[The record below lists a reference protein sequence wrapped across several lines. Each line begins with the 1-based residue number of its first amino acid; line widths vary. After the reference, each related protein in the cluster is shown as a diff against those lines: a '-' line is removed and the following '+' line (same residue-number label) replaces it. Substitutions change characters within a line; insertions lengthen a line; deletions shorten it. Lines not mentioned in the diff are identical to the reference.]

1 MDPTVLE
8 TQGVNIRPSG
18 ANGPAQYPRVKRHIF
33 GENVLKIC
41 GPHLMCLNFGRFSN
55 FVKNVQT
62 PMLPA
67 LFLGDFQISS
77 QMSQPPMLPALF
89 LGDFQISSKMS
100 QPPSYMP
107 YLWEIFKILQ
117 K

>member
-1 MDPTVLE
+1 MADLQNCLFGSAQADPTVLE

-18 ANGPAQYPRVKRHIF
+18 ANGPAQYPRVKRHVL

-77 QMSQPPMLPALF
+77 
-89 LGDFQISSKMS
+89 KMS